1 MSEFRRRLMMQG
13 KADNPILKDYLTIV
27 ALEDGLTAKL
37 SVNTCEYCVD
47 GDGVWKSLPVAT
59 ETETINA
66 GQTLSFRGNLTPTSN
81 NGIGTFTVNKFHNLK
96 GNCMSLLFGDDA
108 KDCFSLAGKNYAFCN
123 LFRGNDK
130 VIYAKELKLPA
141 STLEYRCY
149 YTMFANCTS
158 LLSAPELPATTL
170 ATYCYYGLFYGCT
183 SLTEAPELPA
193 TTLASDCYYV
203 MFANC
208 ISLKKAPELP
218 STTLITRCYGYM
230 FDGCNNLCYIKMKA
244 TAVISN
250 NHISGWVRN
259 VALSGTF
266 VKASGVEIPIGTN
279 GIPRGWTVIE
289 E

>member
-1 MSEFRRRLMMQG
+1 
-13 KADNPILKDYLTIV
+13 
-27 ALEDGLTAKL
+27 
-37 SVNTCEYCVD
+37 
-47 GDGVWKSLPVAT
+47 
-59 ETETINA
+59 
-66 GQTLSFRGNLTPTSN
+66 
-81 NGIGTFTVNKFHNLK
+81 
-96 GNCMSLLFGDDA
+96 
-108 KDCFSLAGKNYAFCN
+108 
-123 LFRGNDK
+123 
-130 VIYAKELKLPA
+130 
-141 STLEYRCY
+141 
-149 YTMFANCTS
+149 MFANCTS

-170 ATYCYYGLFYGCT
+170 ETYCYYGLFYGCT

-230 FDGCNNLCYIKMKA
+230 FDGCNNLCCIKMKA

-250 NHISGWVRN
+250 NHTSGWVKN

-279 GIPRGWTVIE
+279 GIPSGWTVIE